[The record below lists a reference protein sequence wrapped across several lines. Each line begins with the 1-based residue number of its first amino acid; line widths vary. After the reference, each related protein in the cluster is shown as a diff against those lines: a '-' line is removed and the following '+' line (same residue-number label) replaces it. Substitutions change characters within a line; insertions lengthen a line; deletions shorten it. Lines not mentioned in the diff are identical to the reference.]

1 MKSKISFFNRTI
13 FCKNFTRFWP
23 VWALYLATLFFSM
36 PVTLYLRTHRA
47 KVPGTGLAM
56 QGDDKLYYMLNCID
70 TNVAPFLVC
79 AFSIIS
85 AIAVFSY
92 LYTTRSC
99 YMIHALPVTR
109 KELYITNY
117 ISGLSFML
125 LPQLLIF
132 LLSIFVCIANN
143 VTAVE
148 YLFWWLIFVMGMSFF
163 FYSLSVFCCMI
174 AGQPFAAFAFFAAG
188 NILYVILKF
197 LVSSTINIFCYGF
210 EGTPNFESLSQGK
223 DAFLS
228 PLLHLSYKVNFQ
240 FSYTDAT
247 HGISDI
253 SIHGK
258 QLIAWYA
265 LLAVGIV
272 ILSFLFYKKRHLE
285 TAGNILAV
293 RWAKPLFRWASA
305 VVAGF
310 SFALLFRYLFF
321 IDHDAEIPAFF
332 IFAMLFSALT
342 FFLAEMILKKR
353 FQIFRSVKLWL
364 EWCGCCA
371 LMLFLLFS
379 IHGDFYG
386 MEDRI
391 PEKNEIASIL
401 VNGDYQMYLTEKSD
415 FDQVLALHESLIRNK
430 KEYIQ
435 YYHKNASSASA
446 ITYTEDG
453 SYYTTSL
460 SGDEDTSSMLLV
472 NLYYFLKNGRQIARS
487 YYVPTADSYHTI
499 SDSGDSLLRKLE
511 SNADLYLK
519 SNVCYNYQNMTVA
532 SGSFTSVD
540 KNNVD
545 TKTRALTTA
554 QAQSIYLALQK
565 DINAGNYPFH
575 YLNGN
580 GNDKD
585 IYYNDISIDGK
596 IQGDIISLYDKLPSS
611 YTQYNQSLSTN
622 ILSNVLGMN
631 TNYDTDQSIETAPGS
646 NEANISNIFTIS
658 KDCKY
663 TIQELIRQGIIHSQK
678 DLISQRD
685 YFEKMN

>member
-1 MKSKISFFNRTI
+1 
-13 FCKNFTRFWP
+13 
-23 VWALYLATLFFSM
+23 
-36 PVTLYLRTHRA
+36 
-47 KVPGTGLAM
+47 
-56 QGDDKLYYMLNCID
+56 
-70 TNVAPFLVC
+70 
-79 AFSIIS
+79 
-85 AIAVFSY
+85 
-92 LYTTRSC
+92 
-99 YMIHALPVTR
+99 
-109 KELYITNY
+109 
-117 ISGLSFML
+117 
-125 LPQLLIF
+125 
-132 LLSIFVCIANN
+132 
-143 VTAVE
+143 
-148 YLFWWLIFVMGMSFF
+148 
-163 FYSLSVFCCMI
+163 
-174 AGQPFAAFAFFAAG
+174 
-188 NILYVILKF
+188 
-197 LVSSTINIFCYGF
+197 
-210 EGTPNFESLSQGK
+210 
-223 DAFLS
+223 
-228 PLLHLSYKVNFQ
+228 
-240 FSYTDAT
+240 
-247 HGISDI
+247 
-253 SIHGK
+253 
-258 QLIAWYA
+258 
-265 LLAVGIV
+265 
-272 ILSFLFYKKRHLE
+272 
-285 TAGNILAV
+285 
-293 RWAKPLFRWASA
+293 
-305 VVAGF
+305 
-310 SFALLFRYLFF
+310 
-321 IDHDAEIPAFF
+321 
-332 IFAMLFSALT
+332 
-342 FFLAEMILKKR
+342 
-353 FQIFRSVKLWL
+353 
-364 EWCGCCA
+364 
-371 LMLFLLFS
+371 
-379 IHGDFYG
+379 
-386 MEDRI
+386 
-391 PEKNEIASIL
+391 
-401 VNGDYQMYLTEKSD
+401 
-415 FDQVLALHESLIRNK
+415 
-430 KEYIQ
+430 
-435 YYHKNASSASA
+435 
-446 ITYTEDG
+446 
-453 SYYTTSL
+453 
-460 SGDEDTSSMLLV
+460 MLLV